1 MGNISVALCIPT
13 YQRNEMVEEFLKES
27 AIYYLDAGIDI
38 YFYGKKDDQA
48 TKNTVRKYQE
58 QNRIHFI
65 ERPDDSVVLTDLK
78 IFQGYKLEKEYDF
91 IWLCNDAIQ
100 LKKDAITIVMANL
113 SVNYDIVE
121 INGTGHGAGTRIF
134 RNCNE
139 YMQQCAW
146 HTTLLGAVLLNVH
159 TMLKG
164 ISWDN
169 YDQLF
174 DVEKGSYAHVA
185 FYFNR
190 ILELK
195 RFCALHL
202 AMDPKIVRGSK
213 YKKAPGWIHNC
224 FKILFEDWLSAIEGL
239 PDYYTGK
246 DDAMRKIEY
255 FDLLTGKALCY
266 RRIDGDYTLKE
277 YMKYRC
283 DFAKLMTVP
292 NYKLLALALTPRG
305 IVKKILEL
313 RMKKSKEL
321 NRLQKFYKSFSQIII
336 FGIGDSAF
344 RYTKY
349 FEQQKMEFL
358 GFCAQRPHGRK
369 EYMGHPIFGIDDLAQ
384 MESIGVIV
392 ALGEDGARVAI
403 PDITKKLSTDSV
415 YFSADL
421 EVVIFYEL
429 GYNVG

>member
-13 YQRNEMVEEFLKES
+13 YERSEWIADFLENY
-27 AIYYLDAGIDI
+27 APHYIEAGIDI
-38 YFYGKKDDQA
+38 YYYDGSES
-48 TKNTVRKYQE
+48 TKTEEVVCSYAESGHIYYIK
-58 QNRIHFI
+58 
-65 ERPDDSVVLTDLK
+65 RPSTWYVPM
-78 IFQGYKLEKEYDF
+78 IFQGYGLCKEYDF
-91 IWLCNDAIQ
+91 IWLCNDAVQ
-100 LKKDAITIVMANL
+100 LKKDAIDILAANL
-113 SVNYDIVE
+113 STYYDMIEV
-121 INGTGHGAGTRIF
+121 NGTGYGAGTRVF

-139 YMQQCAW
+139 YMQKCAW
-146 HTTLLGAVLLNVH
+146 HVTLYGAVLLNTH
-159 TMLKG
+159 TMLDRIDWRKYED
-164 ISWDN
+164 IFTIKCN
-169 YDQLF
+169 
-174 DVEKGSYAHVA
+174 SYRVVT

-202 AMDPKIVRGSK
+202 AMDPQIVRHSK
-213 YKKAPGWIHNC
+213 YKRAPWWIHQC
-224 FKILFEDWLSAIEGL
+224 FKILFEDWVSTIEKL
-239 PDYYTGK
+239 PDCYTGK

-255 FDLLTGKALCY
+255 FGLLTGKALCY
-266 RRIDGDYTLKE
+266 RRIDGDYTLKK
-277 YMKYRC
+277 YIKYRR
-283 DFAKLMTVP
+283 DFAKLMTIP

-344 RYTKY
+344 RYAKY

-369 EYMGHPIFGIDDLAQ
+369 EYMGHPIFSIDDLAQ

-421 EVVIFYEL
+421 EIVILYEL
-429 GYNVG
+429 GYNA